1 MEEKIFNE
9 LPFTFIYN
17 LESKILEDC
26 PRNGPE
32 IIKKIKY
39 IANSYEVDYEYLLL
53 QMNNVIYGESKDITS
68 LVLELKQSKG
78 EN

>member
-17 LESKILEDC
+17 LENRILNDY

-39 IANSYEVDYEYLLL
+39 IANLYDVDYEYLLL
-53 QMNNVIYGESKDITS
+53 EMNNVIYGESKDAMS
-68 LVLELKQSKG
+68 LALELKQSKG